1 MLQLEDDALVTPAEV
16 VWYRVRGARWT
27 LSLRFPALPEKEQDR
42 LRRRVFR
49 AMREDRAR
57 AL

>member
-1 MLQLEDDALVTPAEV
+1 V

-57 AL
+57 AI